1 MSIESYSFGISWYIT
16 HSVAFGVVRIFSL
29 NGSHWELLRPLRSTE
44 FVPSSTDAI
53 HSTSKSKHTLHNVK
67 PTVLGQNFWQTFR
80 YFKKP
85 FFYCRLAL
93 LLDDVFFS
101 ATSRIAVRDEK
112 IENILNHCQ
121 FLHQH
126 SFLVVLGAKFS
137 KLSQT
142 AVVTNMVSVEN
153 THCVLNTL
161 HGSFVVERLT
171 ILLDF
176 FDQKR
181 TPL

>member
-1 MSIESYSFGISWYIT
+1 MSIENYT
-16 HSVAFGVVRIFSL
+16 HLALVGTSPTRWLLESS
-29 NGSHWELLRPLRSTE
+29 GSSRWTVLRPLRSTSQYE
-44 FVPSSTDAI
+44 VCAELDGCHTFR
-53 HSTSKSKHTLHNVK
+53 TSKSKHTLHNVK
-67 PTVLGQNFWQTFR
+67 PTVLGQNFRQTFR
-80 YFKKP
+80 NFKNL
-85 FFYCRLAL
+85 FYCRLAL

-137 KLSQT
+137 KLCQT
-142 AVVTNMVSVEN
+142 AVVTNMVSDEN

-176 FDQKR
+176 FDKKR